1 MEAIGRLAGGVAH
14 DFNNLL
20 GVIIGYS
27 ELALDQIGPANAVR
41 GQVEQIRK
49 AGERASALTR
59 QLLAFSRQQVLDTK
73 TLNLNAIISDMAQM
87 LLRLIGEDVELQTK
101 LDSELHAIRG
111 DQGQIEQVIMNLAV
125 NARDAMP
132 QGGKLMIETR
142 NTTVEDDELQR
153 RTPMTPGDYIL
164 LTISD
169 TGVGMDT
176 ETQAHIFEPFFTTKA
191 QGKGTGLGLAT
202 VYGVVKQ
209 SGGYIWVYSEPG
221 VGATFKVY
229 LPRIFEEP
237 HMSRAPDLG
246 NAHQAA
252 ETVLLVEDE
261 TSLRT
266 FTTTLLQNS
275 GYTVLEAGDGEEAL
289 ALAGQYKKPIHLL
302 LTDMIMPGMN
312 GPAVA
317 EKLASVH
324 PEAKVLFMSGY
335 TGFVSRG
342 LVDPHAVLVSKP
354 FTREE
359 LLRKIREALG
369 ARTPVPANGTIARA

>member
-1 MEAIGRLAGGVAH
+1 
-14 DFNNLL
+14 
-20 GVIIGYS
+20 
-27 ELALDQIGPANAVR
+27 
-41 GQVEQIRK
+41 
-49 AGERASALTR
+49 
-59 QLLAFSRQQVLDTK
+59 
-73 TLNLNAIISDMAQM
+73 M
-87 LLRLIGEDVELQTK
+87 LHRLIGEDIGLQTK
-101 LDSELHAIRG
+101 LESELYAIRG

-142 NTTVEDDELQR
+142 NVTVDEDELQR
-153 RTPMTPGDYIL
+153 STPMVPGDYVL

-169 TGVGMDT
+169 TGVGMDA

-229 LPRIFEEP
+229 LPRVLEGTQT
-237 HMSRAPDLG
+237 SRTPDFADSHHG
-246 NAHQAA
+246 S
-252 ETVLLVEDE
+252 ETVLVVEDE
-261 TSLRT
+261 ISLRT
-266 FTTTLLQNS
+266 FTCTLLQNS
-275 GYTVLEAGDGEEAL
+275 GYTVLQAGDGDEAL
-289 ALAGQYKKPIHLL
+289 ALAGQYRRPIHLL

-312 GPAVA
+312 GPTMAA
-317 EKLASVH
+317 KLASLH
-324 PEAKVLFMSGY
+324 PEAKVLYMSGY

-359 LLRKIREALG
+359 LLHKIQQVLG
-369 ARTPVPANGTIARA
+369 PRTPAPANGTTVRA